1 MHELHVVQGERRG
14 ERPVREGEREMRAER
29 TRKAEGAEG
38 GEERETRDAASE
50 YRGHRKCSSGINKAR
65 SWIMVPT

>member
-1 MHELHVVQGERRG
+1 MHLSARVTRSPRERRG

-29 TRKAEGAEG
+29 TRKGEG
-38 GEERETRDAASE
+38 GERETRDAASE